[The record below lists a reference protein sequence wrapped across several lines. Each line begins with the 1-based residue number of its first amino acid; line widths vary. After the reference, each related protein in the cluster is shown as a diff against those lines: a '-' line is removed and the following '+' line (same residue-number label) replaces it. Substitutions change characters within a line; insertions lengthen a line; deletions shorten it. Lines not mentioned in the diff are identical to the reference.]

1 MGEQSTPAHE
11 NFSLLKLVIN
21 ILRAR
26 ALIKLV
32 ITCDPSSLVPTKNRY
47 TMEFL
52 ILNPIIV
59 V

>member
-32 ITCDPSSLVPTKNRY
+32 ITQKV
-47 TMEFL
+47 
-52 ILNPIIV
+52 
-59 V
+59 